1 MNNEVALMV
10 IRKVLTIV
18 GTILTARGLVPQGSV
33 DADLIQGVA
42 GLIML
47 GVSTYWSN
55 RNRKKLED
63 VPGPAGK

>member
-1 MNNEVALMV
+1 MNNEAALMV
-10 IRKVLTIV
+10 LRKVLTIA
-18 GTILTARGLVPQGSV
+18 GTVLMARGLVPQGSV
-33 DADLIQGVA
+33 DSDLIEGVV

-63 VPGPAGK
+63 VPQPGK